1 MKANVD
7 FPKRVKNSFIY
18 FQVGLIATMLVVLF
32 ILEFNFKDV
41 SKPFSHVPDTGIY
54 SEPIFV
60 YNPAPVTKQE
70 VSKPVIVKVTRVT
83 DVFKPTKEE
92 PKKDDTSVKVAPQEN
107 PDNQNN
113 NSNTIPTEDP
123 KDNGDGKEELPKEF
137 TPYSVDNL
145 PMFEA
150 CKGLSRVDQKACF
163 DEQMAKAIS
172 KYLVY
177 PDNDLE
183 KGRQGVALVEFVIDE
198 KGMITNVKA
207 LDNKRATIDM
217 QKAAERAVRKIPKLI
232 PATHADKPVKIKYSI
247 PVGFRMK

>member
-150 CKGLSRVDQKACF
+150 CK
-163 DEQMAKAIS
+163 
-172 KYLVY
+172 
-177 PDNDLE
+177 N
-183 KGRQGVALVEFVIDE
+183 
-198 KGMITNVKA
+198 
-207 LDNKRATIDM
+207 
-217 QKAAERAVRKIPKLI
+217 
-232 PATHADKPVKIKYSI
+232 
-247 PVGFRMK
+247 